1 MGTWSQI
8 KASLSR
14 PQKKSFKL
22 KVDQMKTC
30 KCKQRG
36 ACLSSRVS
44 GVELVKERYC
54 TTLCHRSTA
63 LAAPLLVAGTCVQ
76 RQRRKRTVDIQLE
89 SQQRRAGVAGRVEGQ
104 ENTGCYRTS
113 RCSATR
119 FNKPSVP
126 GRGSSLD
133 RCDSFRGHP
142 PSRSYLAQRLLQT
155 IQISERQ
162 AAGRLERHFI
172 FI

>member
-30 KCKQRG
+30 KCKQRR

-89 SQQRRAGVAGRVEGQ
+89 SQQRRAGVAGGWRVSK
-104 ENTGCYRTS
+104 TLA
-113 RCSATR
+113 ATDR
-119 FNKPSVP
+119 KSVV
-126 GRGSSLD
+126 
-133 RCDSFRGHP
+133 
-142 PSRSYLAQRLLQT
+142 
-155 IQISERQ
+155 
-162 AAGRLERHFI
+162 
-172 FI
+172 